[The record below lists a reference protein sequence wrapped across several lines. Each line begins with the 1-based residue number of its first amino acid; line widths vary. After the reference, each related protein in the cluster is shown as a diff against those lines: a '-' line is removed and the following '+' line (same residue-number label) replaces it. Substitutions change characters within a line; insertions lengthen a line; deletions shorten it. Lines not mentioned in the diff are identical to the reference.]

1 MPFKIDGP
9 MACCLVQAWRPSGV
23 QFLLVSPVFAR
34 ELVTAP
40 RRIKHYVARGVYVA
54 ALLMLMGTAWL
65 VLAGSQTIRNYG
77 DLARFGS
84 MLFQILAPLQLAVA
98 IFFSAL
104 FTASSVSQEKDR
116 KTLVLLLMTEL
127 SNFELV
133 VGKLCASLL
142 TVIVLILAA
151 LPVFMSLLLVGG
163 VNVSQILAVF
173 AVTIAS
179 AIAAGSLGS
188 TIALWREKTF
198 QALAMTALAIV
209 ALFAVSEVLIY
220 LGGDRWFRGAELAV
234 WATSLSPWRS
244 VLLATAP
251 ATEDLSIAGFAMR
264 PESLFV
270 LGAVCFTFLI
280 NSVAIRKVRLW
291 NPSRAIRQ
299 TQSSRNAGTDLST
312 TEHEQVQQQTMRAQ
326 SHRVVGSY
334 PVLWREVQTWA
345 YGKRVLAVRFGYLL
359 LASFAL
365 WGIHALV
372 QSGNV
377 SIVVLPFFLI
387 SLFLVNSQAVTA
399 ISNERDMKTLDLLL
413 VTDVTPREFV
423 FGKLVGVFF
432 NTKEMVALPLVA
444 CGLLLWWGAISL
456 EDAIYLG
463 LGLMVI
469 NLFVAV
475 LGLHCGLIHENS
487 RISIATS
494 LGTVF
499 FLFVGIA
506 TCMRIMVAFS
516 GSFGYQLAPFL
527 AFMLGGGVGLYVS
540 LGARNASAA
549 IFCAAFTCPFLTFY
563 AITSYLQ
570 AQTLAPFLVASAT
583 YMFTTLTMLIP
594 AISEFDLASGRM
606 TEE

>member
-1 MPFKIDGP
+1 MLI
-9 MACCLVQAWRPSGV
+9 
-23 QFLLVSPVFAR
+23 SPVFAR

-40 RRIKHYVARGVYVA
+40 RRPKHYVARGVYVA

-77 DLARFGS
+77 DLSRFGA

-98 IFFSAL
+98 VFFSAL

-133 VGKLCASLL
+133 VGKLFASLL
-142 TVIVLILAA
+142 TVLVLILAA
-151 LPVFMSLLLVGG
+151 FPVFMSLLLVGG
-163 VNVSQILAVF
+163 VNVEQIIGAF

-179 AIAAGSLGS
+179 ALAAGSLGS

-198 QALAMTALAIV
+198 QALAMTALAVV
-209 ALFAVSEVLIY
+209 AWFAICEVLVY
-220 LGGDRWFRGAELAV
+220 LATDHTFGGFELAI
-234 WATSLSPWRS
+234 WPKLLSPWRS
-244 VLLATAP
+244 VLLATSPTA
-251 ATEDLSIAGFAMR
+251 EQFSLGGFSFR
-264 PESLFV
+264 PEL
-270 LGAVCFTFLI
+270 LFLI
-280 NSVAIRKVRLW
+280 GCLLFASILNILAIFRVRVW
-291 NPSRAIRQ
+291 NPSRTILQ
-299 TQSSRNAGTDLST
+299 TISPDVATALPSD
-312 TEHEQVQQQTMRAQ
+312 RAMKGNLERSQ
-326 SHRVVGSY
+326 LPRSHRQVGSH

-345 YGKRVLAVRFGYLL
+345 YGRKVLAVRFGYLF
-359 LASFAL
+359 LACFAL
-365 WGIHALV
+365 WGVHALIE
-372 QSGNV
+372 SGNISMV
-377 SIVVLPFFLI
+377 LLPFFLI
-387 SLFLVNSQAVTA
+387 SMFLVNSQAVTA
-399 ISNERDMKTLDLLL
+399 ISTERDMKTLDLLL
-413 VTDVTPREFV
+413 VTDLTPREFV
-423 FGKLVGVFF
+423 FGKLGGVFF
-432 NTKEMVALPLVA
+432 NTKEMVVFPIVT
-444 CGLLLWWGAISL
+444 CGLLHWWGAIGI
-456 EDAIYLG
+456 EDAIYMG
-463 LGLMVI
+463 LGLFVMD
-469 NLFVAV
+469 LFVAV

-516 GSFGYQLAPFL
+516 GSFEYQLAPFL

-540 LGARNASAA
+540 LGARNASSA

-583 YMFTTLTMLIP
+583 YLFTTLTMLIP

>member
-1 MPFKIDGP
+1 M
-9 MACCLVQAWRPSGV
+9 
-23 QFLLVSPVFAR
+23 LVSPVFAR

-40 RRIKHYVARGVYVA
+40 RRTKHYVARGAYVA

-77 DLARFGS
+77 DLARFGA

-133 VGKLCASLL
+133 VGKLFASLL

-151 LPVFMSLLLVGG
+151 FPVFMSLLLVGG
-163 VNVSQILAVF
+163 VNVSQIIGAF
-173 AVTIAS
+173 AVTVAS

-209 ALFAVSEVLIY
+209 ALFAVSEALIY
-220 LGGDRWFRGAELAV
+220 LGSGQIFGGVDLAV
-234 WATSLSPWRS
+234 WAKILSPWRS
-244 VLLATAP
+244 VVLATSP
-251 ATEDLSIAGFAMR
+251 AAAQLSIWGFAFR
-264 PESLFV
+264 PELLFLV
-270 LGAVCFTFLI
+270 GCLFFALVI
-280 NSVAIRKVRLW
+280 NVVAICRVRLW
-291 NPSRAIRQ
+291 NPSRNIRQ
-299 TQSSRNAGTDLST
+299 TQLTGDTAAGSANSKIDATG
-312 TEHEQVQQQTMRAQ
+312 ERGNVQQA
-326 SHRVVGSY
+326 HRQVGTY
-334 PVLWREVQTWA
+334 PVLWREVHTWA

-359 LASFAL
+359 LAFFAL
-365 WGIHALV
+365 WGAHALIATD
-372 QSGNV
+372 NV
-377 SIVVLPFFLI
+377 SIVILPFFLM
-387 SLFLVNSQAVTA
+387 SMFLVNSQAVTA
-399 ISNERDMKTLDLLL
+399 ISTERDMKTLDLLL
-413 VTDVTPREFV
+413 VTDLTPREFI
-423 FGKLVGVFF
+423 FGKLIGVFF
-432 NTKEMVALPLVA
+432 NTKEMVALPIIA
-444 CGLLLWWGAISL
+444 CGLLLWWGAIGV
-456 EDAIYLG
+456 EDAIYMSLG
-463 LGLMVI
+463 LFVI

-583 YMFTTLTMLIP
+583 YLFTTLTMLIP

>member
-1 MPFKIDGP
+1 M
-9 MACCLVQAWRPSGV
+9 
-23 QFLLVSPVFAR
+23 LVSPVFAR

-40 RRIKHYVARGVYVA
+40 RRTKHYVARGVYVA

-77 DLARFGS
+77 DLARFGA

-116 KTLVLLLMTEL
+116 KTLILLLMTEL

-133 VGKLCASLL
+133 VGKLFASLL

-151 LPVFMSLLLVGG
+151 FPVFMSLLLVGG
-163 VNVSQILAVF
+163 VNVSQIMGAF
-173 AVTIAS
+173 AVTVAS
-179 AIAAGSLGS
+179 AVAAGSLGS

-198 QALAMTALAIV
+198 QALAITALAIV
-209 ALFAVSEVLIY
+209 ALFAVCEVLVY
-220 LGGDRWFRGAELAV
+220 LGEGHLFGGVELAL
-234 WATSLSPWRS
+234 WAKTLSPWRS
-244 VLLATAP
+244 VLLATSP
-251 ATEDLSIAGFAMR
+251 ASLQLNLWGFGFR
-264 PESLFV
+264 PEFAFLFGCLV
-270 LGAVCFTFLI
+270 FAVLI
-280 NSVAIRKVRLW
+280 NFWAILRVRLW
-291 NPSRAIRQ
+291 NPSRNIRQ
-299 TQSSRNAGTDLST
+299 KDLATST
-312 TEHEQVQQQTMRAQ
+312 TAASSVPESESPAVGGQPLMAYRH
-326 SHRVVGSY
+326 VGSY

-359 LASFAL
+359 LAFFAL
-365 WGIHALV
+365 WGAYALV
-372 QSGNV
+372 DSGNV
-377 SIVVLPFFLI
+377 SIVMLPFFLI
-387 SLFLVNSQAVTA
+387 SMFLVNSQAVTA
-399 ISNERDMKTLDLLL
+399 ISTERDMKTLDLLL
-413 VTDVTPREFV
+413 VTDLTPREFI
-423 FGKLVGVFF
+423 FGKLFGVLF
-432 NTKEMVALPLVA
+432 NTKEMVVLPIIA
-444 CGLLLWWGAISL
+444 CVLLFWWDVIGG
-456 EDAIYLG
+456 EDAVYMSLG
-463 LGLMVI
+463 LVVI

-527 AFMLGGGVGLYVS
+527 AFMLGGGVGLYMS

-583 YMFTTLTMLIP
+583 YLFTTLTMLIP

>member
-1 MPFKIDGP
+1 M
-9 MACCLVQAWRPSGV
+9 
-23 QFLLVSPVFAR
+23 LVSPVFAR

-40 RRIKHYVARGVYVA
+40 RRTKHYVARGVYVA

-133 VGKLCASLL
+133 VGKLFASLL

-151 LPVFMSLLLVGG
+151 FPVFMSLLLVGG
-163 VNVSQILAVF
+163 VNVSQIIGAF
-173 AVTIAS
+173 AVTVAS

-209 ALFAVSEVLIY
+209 ALFATSEALIY
-220 LGGDRWFRGAELAV
+220 LGSGQIFGGVDLAV
-234 WATSLSPWRS
+234 WAKILSPWRS
-244 VLLATAP
+244 VVLATSP
-251 ATEDLSIAGFAMR
+251 AAAQLSIWGIAFR
-264 PESLFV
+264 PELLFLV
-270 LGAVCFTFLI
+270 GCLFFALVI
-280 NSVAIRKVRLW
+280 NVVAIYRVRLW
-291 NPSRAIRQ
+291 NPSRTIRQ
-299 TQSSRNAGTDLST
+299 TQLTGDTAAGSANLKIDATG
-312 TEHEQVQQQTMRAQ
+312 ERENVQQA
-326 SHRVVGSY
+326 HRQVGTY
-334 PVLWREVQTWA
+334 PVLWREVHTWA
-345 YGKRVLAVRFGYLL
+345 YGKRVLAVRVGYLL
-359 LASFAL
+359 LAFFAL
-365 WGIHALV
+365 WGAHALIATD
-372 QSGNV
+372 NV
-377 SIVVLPFFLI
+377 SIVMLPFFLM
-387 SLFLVNSQAVTA
+387 SMFLVNSQAVTA
-399 ISNERDMKTLDLLL
+399 ISTERDMKTLDLLL
-413 VTDVTPREFV
+413 VTDLTPREFI
-423 FGKLVGVFF
+423 FGKLIGVFF
-432 NTKEMVALPLVA
+432 NTKEMVALPIIA
-444 CGLLLWWGAISL
+444 CGLLLWWGAIGV
-456 EDAIYLG
+456 EDAIYMSLG
-463 LGLMVI
+463 LFVI

-583 YMFTTLTMLIP
+583 YLFTTLTMLIP

>member
-1 MPFKIDGP
+1 
-9 MACCLVQAWRPSGV
+9 
-23 QFLLVSPVFAR
+23 LLVSPVFAR

-40 RRIKHYVARGVYVA
+40 RRVKHYVARGIYVA

-142 TVIVLILAA
+142 TVIVLLLAA

-163 VNVSQILAVF
+163 VNVSQIFGVF

-179 AIAAGSLGS
+179 AVAAGSLGS

-198 QALAMTALAIV
+198 QALAMTALSIV

-220 LGGDRWFRGAELAV
+220 LGSDQWFGGQDFML
-234 WATSLSPWRS
+234 WAKSFSPWRS
-244 VLLATAP
+244 VLLATSP
-251 ATEDLSIAGFAMR
+251 AAGDLSIGGFGVR
-264 PESLFV
+264 PELLFLLIAICFAV
-270 LGAVCFTFLI
+270 LV
-280 NSVAIRKVRLW
+280 NSMAIWKVRLW
-291 NPSRAIRQ
+291 NPSRTIRQ
-299 TQSSRNAGTDLST
+299 TQVSGDAREDGSTAEPGTEV
-312 TEHEQVQQQTMRAQ
+312 EHAMQMAP
-326 SHRVVGSY
+326 HRVVGSY
-334 PVLWREVQTWA
+334 PVLWREVRTWA
-345 YGKRVLAVRFGYLL
+345 YGKRVLAVRLGYLL
-359 LASFAL
+359 LACFAL
-365 WGIHALV
+365 WGTHALV
-372 QSGNV
+372 GSGNV
-377 SIVVLPFFLI
+377 SITVLPFFLI

-399 ISNERDMKTLDLLL
+399 ISTERDMKTLDLLL
-413 VTDVTPREFV
+413 VTDVTPREFI
-423 FGKLVGVFF
+423 FGKLLGVFF
-432 NTKEMVALPLVA
+432 NTKEMVALPIIA
-444 CGLLLWWGAISL
+444 CGLLFWWGAIGV

-463 LGLMVI
+463 LGLCVI

-594 AISEFDLASGRM
+594 AISEFDLASGRI

>member
-1 MPFKIDGP
+1 MLI
-9 MACCLVQAWRPSGV
+9 
-23 QFLLVSPVFAR
+23 SPVFAR

-40 RRIKHYVARGVYVA
+40 RRPKHYVARGVYVA

-77 DLARFGS
+77 DLARFGA

-98 IFFSAL
+98 VFFSAL

-133 VGKLCASLL
+133 VGKLFASLL
-142 TVIVLILAA
+142 TVLVLILAA
-151 LPVFMSLLLVGG
+151 FPVFMSLLLVGG
-163 VNVSQILAVF
+163 VNVEQIIGAF

-179 AIAAGSLGS
+179 ALAAGSLGS

-198 QALAMTALAIV
+198 QALAMTALAVV
-209 ALFAVSEVLIY
+209 AWFAICEVLVY
-220 LGGDRWFRGAELAV
+220 LATDHTFGGFELAI
-234 WATSLSPWRS
+234 WPKLLSPWRS
-244 VLLATAP
+244 VLLATSPTA
-251 ATEDLSIAGFAMR
+251 EQFSLGGFSFR
-264 PESLFV
+264 PEL
-270 LGAVCFTFLI
+270 LFLI
-280 NSVAIRKVRLW
+280 GCLLFAAILNVLAIFRVRFW
-291 NPSRAIRQ
+291 NPSRTILQTISPDVATALPSDRAMKGNLERSQLPRPHRQ
-299 TQSSRNAGTDLST
+299 
-312 TEHEQVQQQTMRAQ
+312 
-326 SHRVVGSY
+326 VGSH

-345 YGKRVLAVRFGYLL
+345 YGRKVLAVRFGYLF
-359 LASFAL
+359 LAFFAL
-365 WGIHALV
+365 WGVHALIESDNISMV
-372 QSGNV
+372 L
-377 SIVVLPFFLI
+377 LPFFLI
-387 SLFLVNSQAVTA
+387 SMFLVNSQAVTA
-399 ISNERDMKTLDLLL
+399 ISTERDMKTLDLLL
-413 VTDVTPREFV
+413 VTDLTPREFV
-423 FGKLVGVFF
+423 FGKLGGVFF
-432 NTKEMVALPLVA
+432 NTKEMVVFPIVT
-444 CGLLLWWGAISL
+444 CGLLYWWGAIGI
-456 EDAIYLG
+456 EDAIYMG
-463 LGLMVI
+463 LGLFVMD
-469 NLFVAV
+469 LFVAV

-540 LGARNASAA
+540 LGARNASSA

-583 YMFTTLTMLIP
+583 YLFTTLTMLIP

>member
-1 MPFKIDGP
+1 M
-9 MACCLVQAWRPSGV
+9 
-23 QFLLVSPVFAR
+23 LVSPVFAR

-40 RRIKHYVARGVYVA
+40 RRVKHYVARGVYVA

-142 TVIVLILAA
+142 TVIVLLLAA

-163 VNVSQILAVF
+163 VNVSQILGVF

-179 AIAAGSLGS
+179 AVAVGSLGS

-198 QALAMTALAIV
+198 QALAMTALSIV
-209 ALFAVSEVLIY
+209 ALFAFSEVLIY
-220 LGGDRWFRGAELAV
+220 LGSDQWFGGQDFML
-234 WATSLSPWRS
+234 WAKSFSPWRS

-251 ATEDLSIAGFAMR
+251 AAGDLSIGGFGVR
-264 PESLFV
+264 PEFLF
-270 LGAVCFTFLI
+270 LLIAICFALLV
-280 NSVAIRKVRLW
+280 NSVAIWRVRLW
-291 NPSRAIRQ
+291 NPARTIRQ
-299 TQSSRNAGTDLST
+299 TQVSGDAGADGSAAELGSD
-312 TEHEQVQQQTMRAQ
+312 EEQTMQQAP
-326 SHRVVGSY
+326 HRVVGAY

-345 YGKRVLAVRFGYLL
+345 YGKRVLAVRLGYLL
-359 LASFAL
+359 LACFAL
-365 WGIHALV
+365 WGTHALV
-372 QSGNV
+372 ESGNV
-377 SIVVLPFFLI
+377 SITVLPFFLI

-399 ISNERDMKTLDLLL
+399 ISTERDMKTLDLLL
-413 VTDVTPREFV
+413 VTDVTPREFI

-432 NTKEMVALPLVA
+432 NTKEMVALPIIV
-444 CGLLLWWGAISL
+444 CGLLFWWGAIGV
-456 EDAIYLG
+456 EDGIYLG
-463 LGLMVI
+463 LGLCVI

-594 AISEFDLASGRM
+594 AVSEFDLASGRM

>member
-1 MPFKIDGP
+1 M
-9 MACCLVQAWRPSGV
+9 
-23 QFLLVSPVFAR
+23 LVSPVFAR

-40 RRIKHYVARGVYVA
+40 RRTKHYVARGVYVA

-133 VGKLCASLL
+133 VGKLFASLL

-151 LPVFMSLLLVGG
+151 FPVFMSLLLVGG
-163 VNVSQILAVF
+163 VNVSQIIGAF
-173 AVTIAS
+173 AVTVAS

-209 ALFAVSEVLIY
+209 ALFAISEALIY
-220 LGGDRWFRGAELAV
+220 LGSGQIFGGVDLAV
-234 WATSLSPWRS
+234 WAKILSPWRS
-244 VLLATAP
+244 VVLATSP
-251 ATEDLSIAGFAMR
+251 AAAQLSIWGIAFR
-264 PESLFV
+264 PELLFLV
-270 LGAVCFTFLI
+270 GCLFFALVI
-280 NSVAIRKVRLW
+280 NVVAIYRVRLW
-291 NPSRAIRQ
+291 NPSRTIRQ
-299 TQSSRNAGTDLST
+299 TQLTGDTAAGSANLKIDATG
-312 TEHEQVQQQTMRAQ
+312 ERENVQQA
-326 SHRVVGSY
+326 HRQVGTY
-334 PVLWREVQTWA
+334 PVLWREVHTWA

-359 LASFAL
+359 LAFFAL
-365 WGIHALV
+365 WGAHALIATD
-372 QSGNV
+372 NV
-377 SIVVLPFFLI
+377 SIVMLPFFLM
-387 SLFLVNSQAVTA
+387 SMFLVNSQAVTA
-399 ISNERDMKTLDLLL
+399 ISTERDMKTLDLLL
-413 VTDVTPREFV
+413 VTDLTPREFI
-423 FGKLVGVFF
+423 FGKLIGVFF
-432 NTKEMVALPLVA
+432 NTKEMVALPIIA
-444 CGLLLWWGAISL
+444 CGLLLWWGAIGV
-456 EDAIYLG
+456 EDAIYMSLG
-463 LGLMVI
+463 LFVI

-583 YMFTTLTMLIP
+583 YLFTTLTMLIP

>member
-1 MPFKIDGP
+1 M
-9 MACCLVQAWRPSGV
+9 
-23 QFLLVSPVFAR
+23 LVSPVFAR

-40 RRIKHYVARGVYVA
+40 RRTKHYVARGVYVA

-77 DLARFGS
+77 DLARFGA

-133 VGKLCASLL
+133 VGKLFASLL

-151 LPVFMSLLLVGG
+151 FPVFMSLLLVGG
-163 VNVSQILAVF
+163 VNVSQIIGAF
-173 AVTIAS
+173 AVTVAS

-209 ALFAVSEVLIY
+209 ALFAVSEALIY
-220 LGGDRWFRGAELAV
+220 LGSGQIFGGVDLAV
-234 WATSLSPWRS
+234 WAKILSPWRS
-244 VLLATAP
+244 VVLATSP
-251 ATEDLSIAGFAMR
+251 AAAQLSIWGFAFR
-264 PESLFV
+264 PELLFLV
-270 LGAVCFTFLI
+270 GCLFFALVI
-280 NSVAIRKVRLW
+280 NVVAICRVRLW
-291 NPSRAIRQ
+291 NPSRNIRQ
-299 TQSSRNAGTDLST
+299 TQLTGDTAAGSANSKIDATG
-312 TEHEQVQQQTMRAQ
+312 ERGNVQQA
-326 SHRVVGSY
+326 HRQVGTY
-334 PVLWREVQTWA
+334 PVLWREVHTWA

-359 LASFAL
+359 LAFFAL
-365 WGIHALV
+365 WGAHALIATD
-372 QSGNV
+372 NV
-377 SIVVLPFFLI
+377 SIVILPFFLM
-387 SLFLVNSQAVTA
+387 SMFLVNSQAVTA
-399 ISNERDMKTLDLLL
+399 ISTERDMKTLDLLL
-413 VTDVTPREFV
+413 VTDLTPREFI
-423 FGKLVGVFF
+423 FGKLIGVFF
-432 NTKEMVALPLVA
+432 NTKEMVALPIIA
-444 CGLLLWWGAISL
+444 CGLLLWWGAIGV
-456 EDAIYLG
+456 EDAIYMSLG
-463 LGLMVI
+463 LFVI

-583 YMFTTLTMLIP
+583 YLFTTLTMLIP

>member
-1 MPFKIDGP
+1 M
-9 MACCLVQAWRPSGV
+9 
-23 QFLLVSPVFAR
+23 LVSPVFAR

-40 RRIKHYVARGVYVA
+40 RRTKHYVARGVYVA

-133 VGKLCASLL
+133 VGKLFASLL

-151 LPVFMSLLLVGG
+151 FPVFMSLLLVGG
-163 VNVSQILAVF
+163 VNVSQIIGAF
-173 AVTIAS
+173 AVTVAS

-209 ALFAVSEVLIY
+209 ALFAISEALIY
-220 LGGDRWFRGAELAV
+220 LGSGQIFGGVDLAV
-234 WATSLSPWRS
+234 WAKILSPWRS
-244 VLLATAP
+244 VVLATSP
-251 ATEDLSIAGFAMR
+251 AAAQLSIWGIAFR
-264 PESLFV
+264 PELLFLV
-270 LGAVCFTFLI
+270 GCLFFALVI
-280 NSVAIRKVRLW
+280 NVVAIYRVRLW
-291 NPSRAIRQ
+291 NPPRTIRQ
-299 TQSSRNAGTDLST
+299 TELTGDTAAGSANLKIDATG
-312 TEHEQVQQQTMRAQ
+312 ERENVQQA
-326 SHRVVGSY
+326 HRQVGTY
-334 PVLWREVQTWA
+334 PVLWREVHTWA

-359 LASFAL
+359 LAFFAL
-365 WGIHALV
+365 WGAHALIAT
-372 QSGNV
+372 GNV
-377 SIVVLPFFLI
+377 SIVMLPFFLM
-387 SLFLVNSQAVTA
+387 SMFLVNSQAVTA
-399 ISNERDMKTLDLLL
+399 ISTERDMKTLDLLL
-413 VTDVTPREFV
+413 VTDLTPREFI
-423 FGKLVGVFF
+423 FGKLIGVFF
-432 NTKEMVALPLVA
+432 NTKEMVALPIIA
-444 CGLLLWWGAISL
+444 CGLLLWWGAIGV
-456 EDAIYLG
+456 EDAIYMSLG
-463 LGLMVI
+463 LFVI

-583 YMFTTLTMLIP
+583 YLFTTLTMLIP

>member
-1 MPFKIDGP
+1 M
-9 MACCLVQAWRPSGV
+9 
-23 QFLLVSPVFAR
+23 LVSPVFAR

-40 RRIKHYVARGVYVA
+40 RRTKHYVARGVYVA

-77 DLARFGS
+77 DLARFGA

-133 VGKLCASLL
+133 VGKLFASLL

-151 LPVFMSLLLVGG
+151 FPVFMSLLLVGG
-163 VNVSQILAVF
+163 VNVSQIIGAF
-173 AVTIAS
+173 AVTVAS

-209 ALFAVSEVLIY
+209 ALFAVSEALIY
-220 LGGDRWFRGAELAV
+220 LGSGQIFGGVDLAV
-234 WATSLSPWRS
+234 WAKILSPWRS
-244 VLLATAP
+244 VVLATSP
-251 ATEDLSIAGFAMR
+251 AAAQLSIWGFAFR
-264 PESLFV
+264 PELLFLV
-270 LGAVCFTFLI
+270 GCLFFALVI
-280 NSVAIRKVRLW
+280 NVVAICRVRLW
-291 NPSRAIRQ
+291 NPSRNIRQ
-299 TQSSRNAGTDLST
+299 TQLTGDTAAGSANSKIDATG
-312 TEHEQVQQQTMRAQ
+312 ERGNVQQA
-326 SHRVVGSY
+326 HRQVGTY
-334 PVLWREVQTWA
+334 PVLWREVHTWA

-359 LASFAL
+359 LAFFAL
-365 WGIHALV
+365 WGAHALIATD
-372 QSGNV
+372 NV
-377 SIVVLPFFLI
+377 SIVILPFFLM
-387 SLFLVNSQAVTA
+387 SMFLVNSQAVTA
-399 ISNERDMKTLDLLL
+399 ISTERDMKTLDLLL
-413 VTDVTPREFV
+413 VTDLTPREFI
-423 FGKLVGVFF
+423 FGKLIGVFF
-432 NTKEMVALPLVA
+432 NTMEMVALPIIA
-444 CGLLLWWGAISL
+444 CGLLLWWGAIGV
-456 EDAIYLG
+456 EDAIYLS
-463 LGLMVI
+463 LGLFVI

-583 YMFTTLTMLIP
+583 YLFTTLTMLIP

>member
-1 MPFKIDGP
+1 M
-9 MACCLVQAWRPSGV
+9 
-23 QFLLVSPVFAR
+23 LVSPVFAR

-40 RRIKHYVARGVYVA
+40 RRTKHYVARGVYVA

-77 DLARFGS
+77 DLARFGA

-133 VGKLCASLL
+133 VGKLFASLL

-151 LPVFMSLLLVGG
+151 FPVFMSLLLVGG
-163 VNVSQILAVF
+163 VNVSQIIGAF
-173 AVTIAS
+173 AVTVAS

-209 ALFAVSEVLIY
+209 ALFAVSEALIY
-220 LGGDRWFRGAELAV
+220 LGSGQIFGGVDLAV
-234 WATSLSPWRS
+234 WAKILSPWRS
-244 VLLATAP
+244 VVLATSP
-251 ATEDLSIAGFAMR
+251 AAAQLSIWGFAFR
-264 PESLFV
+264 PELLFLV
-270 LGAVCFTFLI
+270 GCLFFALVI
-280 NSVAIRKVRLW
+280 NVVAICRVRLW
-291 NPSRAIRQ
+291 NPSRNIRQ
-299 TQSSRNAGTDLST
+299 TQLTGDTAAGSANSKIDATG
-312 TEHEQVQQQTMRAQ
+312 ERGNVQQA
-326 SHRVVGSY
+326 HRQVGTY
-334 PVLWREVQTWA
+334 PVLWREVHTWA

-359 LASFAL
+359 LAFFAL
-365 WGIHALV
+365 WGAHALIATD
-372 QSGNV
+372 NV
-377 SIVVLPFFLI
+377 SIVMLPFFLM
-387 SLFLVNSQAVTA
+387 SMFLVNSQAVTA
-399 ISNERDMKTLDLLL
+399 ISTERDMKTLDLLL
-413 VTDVTPREFV
+413 VTDLTPREFI
-423 FGKLVGVFF
+423 FGKLIGVFF
-432 NTKEMVALPLVA
+432 NTKEMVALPIIA
-444 CGLLLWWGAISL
+444 CGLLLWWGAIGV
-456 EDAIYLG
+456 EDAIYMSLG
-463 LGLMVI
+463 LFVI

-583 YMFTTLTMLIP
+583 YLFTTLTMLIP

>member
-1 MPFKIDGP
+1 
-9 MACCLVQAWRPSGV
+9 
-23 QFLLVSPVFAR
+23 LLVSPVFAR

-40 RRIKHYVARGVYVA
+40 RRTKHYVARGVYVA

-77 DLARFGS
+77 DLARFGA

-133 VGKLCASLL
+133 VGKLFASLL

-151 LPVFMSLLLVGG
+151 FPVFMSLLLVGG
-163 VNVSQILAVF
+163 VNVSQIIAAF
-173 AVTIAS
+173 AVTVAS

-209 ALFAVSEVLIY
+209 ALFAFSEVLIY
-220 LGGDRWFRGAELAV
+220 LGSGQIFGGVDLAV
-234 WATSLSPWRS
+234 WAKILSPWRS
-244 VLLATAP
+244 VVLATSP
-251 ATEDLSIAGFAMR
+251 AAAQLSIWGIAFR
-264 PESLFV
+264 PELLFLV
-270 LGAVCFTFLI
+270 GCLFFALVI
-280 NSVAIRKVRLW
+280 NVVAIYRVRLW
-291 NPSRAIRQ
+291 NPSRTIRQ
-299 TQSSRNAGTDLST
+299 TQLTGDTAAGSANLKIDATG
-312 TEHEQVQQQTMRAQ
+312 ERENVQQA
-326 SHRVVGSY
+326 HRQVGTY
-334 PVLWREVQTWA
+334 PVLWREVHTWA

-359 LASFAL
+359 LAFFAL
-365 WGIHALV
+365 WGAHALIATD
-372 QSGNV
+372 NV
-377 SIVVLPFFLI
+377 SIVMLPFFLM
-387 SLFLVNSQAVTA
+387 SMFLVNSQAVTA
-399 ISNERDMKTLDLLL
+399 ISTERDMKTLDLLL
-413 VTDVTPREFV
+413 VTDLTPREFI
-423 FGKLVGVFF
+423 FGKLIGVFF
-432 NTKEMVALPLVA
+432 NTKEMVALPIIA
-444 CGLLLWWGAISL
+444 CGLLLWWDAIGI
-456 EDAIYLG
+456 EDAIYMSLG
-463 LGLMVI
+463 LFVI

-487 RISIATS
+487 RISIGTS

-583 YMFTTLTMLIP
+583 YLFTTLTMLIP

>member
-1 MPFKIDGP
+1 M
-9 MACCLVQAWRPSGV
+9 
-23 QFLLVSPVFAR
+23 LVSPVFAR

-40 RRIKHYVARGVYVA
+40 RRTKHYVARGVYVA

-133 VGKLCASLL
+133 VGKLFASLL

-151 LPVFMSLLLVGG
+151 FPVFMSLLLVGG
-163 VNVSQILAVF
+163 VNVSQIIGAF
-173 AVTIAS
+173 AVTVAS

-209 ALFAVSEVLIY
+209 ALFATSEALIY
-220 LGGDRWFRGAELAV
+220 LGSGQIFGGVDLAV
-234 WATSLSPWRS
+234 WAKILSPWRS
-244 VLLATAP
+244 VVLATSP
-251 ATEDLSIAGFAMR
+251 AAAQLSIWGIAFR
-264 PESLFV
+264 PELLFLV
-270 LGAVCFTFLI
+270 GCLFFALVI
-280 NSVAIRKVRLW
+280 NVVAIYRVRLW
-291 NPSRAIRQ
+291 NPSRTIRQ
-299 TQSSRNAGTDLST
+299 TQLTGDTAAGSANLKIDATG
-312 TEHEQVQQQTMRAQ
+312 ERENVQQA
-326 SHRVVGSY
+326 HRQVGAY
-334 PVLWREVQTWA
+334 PVLWREVHTWA

-359 LASFAL
+359 LAFFAL
-365 WGIHALV
+365 WGAHALIATD
-372 QSGNV
+372 NV
-377 SIVVLPFFLI
+377 SIVMLPFFLM
-387 SLFLVNSQAVTA
+387 SMFLVNSQAVTA
-399 ISNERDMKTLDLLL
+399 ISTERDMKTLDLLL
-413 VTDVTPREFV
+413 VTDLTPREFI
-423 FGKLVGVFF
+423 FGKLIGVFF
-432 NTKEMVALPLVA
+432 NTKEMVALPIIA
-444 CGLLLWWGAISL
+444 CGLLLWWGAIGV
-456 EDAIYLG
+456 EDAIYMSLG
-463 LGLMVI
+463 LFVI

-583 YMFTTLTMLIP
+583 YLFTTLTMLIP

>member
-1 MPFKIDGP
+1 M
-9 MACCLVQAWRPSGV
+9 
-23 QFLLVSPVFAR
+23 LVSPVFAR

-40 RRIKHYVARGVYVA
+40 RRTKHYVARGVYVA

-133 VGKLCASLL
+133 VGKLFASLL

-151 LPVFMSLLLVGG
+151 FPVFMSLLLVGG
-163 VNVSQILAVF
+163 VNVSQIIGAF
-173 AVTIAS
+173 AVTVAS

-209 ALFAVSEVLIY
+209 ALFAISEALIY
-220 LGGDRWFRGAELAV
+220 LGSGQIFGGVDLAV
-234 WATSLSPWRS
+234 WAKILSPWRS
-244 VLLATAP
+244 VVLATSP
-251 ATEDLSIAGFAMR
+251 AAAQLSIWGIAFR
-264 PESLFV
+264 PELLFLAGCLFFALV
-270 LGAVCFTFLI
+270 I
-280 NSVAIRKVRLW
+280 NVVAIYRVRLW
-291 NPSRAIRQ
+291 NPSRTIRQ
-299 TQSSRNAGTDLST
+299 MQLTGDTAAGSANLKIDATG
-312 TEHEQVQQQTMRAQ
+312 ERENVQQA
-326 SHRVVGSY
+326 HRQVGTY
-334 PVLWREVQTWA
+334 PVLWREVHTWA

-359 LASFAL
+359 LAFFAL
-365 WGIHALV
+365 WGAHALIATD
-372 QSGNV
+372 NV
-377 SIVVLPFFLI
+377 SIVILPFFLM
-387 SLFLVNSQAVTA
+387 SMFLVNSQAVTA
-399 ISNERDMKTLDLLL
+399 ISTERDMKTLDLLL
-413 VTDVTPREFV
+413 VTDLTPREFI
-423 FGKLVGVFF
+423 FGKLIGVFF
-432 NTKEMVALPLVA
+432 NTKEMVALPIIA
-444 CGLLLWWGAISL
+444 CGLLLWWGAIGV
-456 EDAIYLG
+456 EDAIYMSLG
-463 LGLMVI
+463 LFVI

-583 YMFTTLTMLIP
+583 YLFTTLTMLIP

>member
-1 MPFKIDGP
+1 M
-9 MACCLVQAWRPSGV
+9 
-23 QFLLVSPVFAR
+23 LVSPVFAR

-40 RRIKHYVARGVYVA
+40 RRTKHYVARGVYVA

-133 VGKLCASLL
+133 VGKLFASLL

-151 LPVFMSLLLVGG
+151 FPVFMSLLLVGG
-163 VNVSQILAVF
+163 VNVSQIIGAF
-173 AVTIAS
+173 AVTVAS

-209 ALFAVSEVLIY
+209 ALFATSEALIY
-220 LGGDRWFRGAELAV
+220 LGSGQIFGGVDLAV
-234 WATSLSPWRS
+234 WAKILSPWRS
-244 VLLATAP
+244 VVLATSP
-251 ATEDLSIAGFAMR
+251 AAAQLSIWGIAFR
-264 PESLFV
+264 PELLFLV
-270 LGAVCFTFLI
+270 GCLFFALVI
-280 NSVAIRKVRLW
+280 NVVAIYRVRLW
-291 NPSRAIRQ
+291 NPSRTIRQ
-299 TQSSRNAGTDLST
+299 TQLTGDTAAGSANLKIDATG
-312 TEHEQVQQQTMRAQ
+312 ERENVQQA
-326 SHRVVGSY
+326 HRQVGTY
-334 PVLWREVQTWA
+334 PVLWREVHTWA

-359 LASFAL
+359 LAFFAL
-365 WGIHALV
+365 WGAHALIATD
-372 QSGNV
+372 NV
-377 SIVVLPFFLI
+377 SIVMLPFFLM
-387 SLFLVNSQAVTA
+387 SMFLVNSQAVTA
-399 ISNERDMKTLDLLL
+399 ISTERDMKTLDLLL
-413 VTDVTPREFV
+413 VTDLTPREFI
-423 FGKLVGVFF
+423 FGKLIGVFF
-432 NTKEMVALPLVA
+432 NTKEMVALPIIA
-444 CGLLLWWGAISL
+444 CGLLLWWGAIGV
-456 EDAIYLG
+456 EDAIYMSLG
-463 LGLMVI
+463 LFVI

-583 YMFTTLTMLIP
+583 YLFTTLTMLIP

>member
-1 MPFKIDGP
+1 M
-9 MACCLVQAWRPSGV
+9 
-23 QFLLVSPVFAR
+23 LVSPVFAR

-40 RRIKHYVARGVYVA
+40 RRTKHYVARGVYVA

-77 DLARFGS
+77 DLARFGA

-116 KTLVLLLMTEL
+116 KTLILLLMTEL

-133 VGKLCASLL
+133 VGKLFASLL

-151 LPVFMSLLLVGG
+151 FPVFMSLLLVGG
-163 VNVSQILAVF
+163 VNVSQIMGAF
-173 AVTIAS
+173 AVTVAS
-179 AIAAGSLGS
+179 AVAAGSLGS

-198 QALAMTALAIV
+198 QALAITALAIV
-209 ALFAVSEVLIY
+209 ALFAVCEVLVY
-220 LGGDRWFRGAELAV
+220 LGEGHLFGGVELAL
-234 WATSLSPWRS
+234 WAKTLSPWRS
-244 VLLATAP
+244 VLLATSP
-251 ATEDLSIAGFAMR
+251 ASLQLNLWGFGFR
-264 PESLFV
+264 PEFAFLFGCLV
-270 LGAVCFTFLI
+270 FAVLI
-280 NSVAIRKVRLW
+280 NFWAILRVRLW
-291 NPSRAIRQ
+291 NPSRNIRQ
-299 TQSSRNAGTDLST
+299 KDLATST
-312 TEHEQVQQQTMRAQ
+312 TAASSVPESESPAVGGQPLMAYRH
-326 SHRVVGSY
+326 VGSY

-359 LASFAL
+359 LAFFAL
-365 WGIHALV
+365 WGAYALV
-372 QSGNV
+372 DSGNV
-377 SIVVLPFFLI
+377 SIVMLPFFLI
-387 SLFLVNSQAVTA
+387 SMFLVNSQAVTA
-399 ISNERDMKTLDLLL
+399 ISTERDMKTLDLLL
-413 VTDVTPREFV
+413 VTDLTPREFI
-423 FGKLVGVFF
+423 FGKLFGVLF
-432 NTKEMVALPLVA
+432 NTKEMVALPIIA
-444 CGLLLWWGAISL
+444 CVLLFWWDVIGG
-456 EDAIYLG
+456 EDAVYMSLG
-463 LGLMVI
+463 LVVI

-527 AFMLGGGVGLYVS
+527 AFMLGGGVGLYMS

-583 YMFTTLTMLIP
+583 YLFTTLTMLIP

>member
-1 MPFKIDGP
+1 M
-9 MACCLVQAWRPSGV
+9 
-23 QFLLVSPVFAR
+23 LVSPVFAR

-40 RRIKHYVARGVYVA
+40 RRTKHYVARGVYVA

-133 VGKLCASLL
+133 VGKLFASLL

-151 LPVFMSLLLVGG
+151 FPVFMSLLLVGG
-163 VNVSQILAVF
+163 VNVSQIIGAF
-173 AVTIAS
+173 AVTVAS

-209 ALFAVSEVLIY
+209 ALFAISEALIY
-220 LGGDRWFRGAELAV
+220 LGSGQIFGGVDLAV
-234 WATSLSPWRS
+234 WAKILSPWRS
-244 VLLATAP
+244 VVLATSP
-251 ATEDLSIAGFAMR
+251 AAAQLSIWGIAFR
-264 PESLFV
+264 PELLFLV
-270 LGAVCFTFLI
+270 GCLFFALVI
-280 NSVAIRKVRLW
+280 NVVAIYRVRLW
-291 NPSRAIRQ
+291 NPSRTIRQ
-299 TQSSRNAGTDLST
+299 MQLMGDAAADST
-312 TEHEQVQQQTMRAQ
+312 NLKFDDAEARDDVQQA
-326 SHRVVGSY
+326 HRQVGTY
-334 PVLWREVQTWA
+334 PVLWREVHTWA
-345 YGKRVLAVRFGYLL
+345 YGKRVLAVRVGYLL
-359 LASFAL
+359 LAFFAL
-365 WGIHALV
+365 WGAHALIA
-372 QSGNV
+372 SDNV
-377 SIVVLPFFLI
+377 SIVMLPFFLM
-387 SLFLVNSQAVTA
+387 SMFLVNSQAVTA
-399 ISNERDMKTLDLLL
+399 ISTERDMKTLDLLL
-413 VTDVTPREFV
+413 VTDLTPREFI
-423 FGKLVGVFF
+423 FGKLIGVFF
-432 NTKEMVALPLVA
+432 NTKEMVALPIIA
-444 CGLLLWWGAISL
+444 CGLLLWWGAIGV
-456 EDAIYLG
+456 EDAIYMSLG
-463 LGLMVI
+463 LFVI

-487 RISIATS
+487 RISIATR

-583 YMFTTLTMLIP
+583 YLFTTLTMLIP

>member
-1 MPFKIDGP
+1 M
-9 MACCLVQAWRPSGV
+9 
-23 QFLLVSPVFAR
+23 LVSPVFAR

-40 RRIKHYVARGVYVA
+40 RRTKHYVARGVYVA

-77 DLARFGS
+77 DLARFGA

-133 VGKLCASLL
+133 VGKLFASLL

-151 LPVFMSLLLVGG
+151 FPVFMSLLLVGG
-163 VNVSQILAVF
+163 VNVSQIIGAF
-173 AVTIAS
+173 AVTVAS

-209 ALFAVSEVLIY
+209 ALFAVSEALIY
-220 LGGDRWFRGAELAV
+220 LGSGQIFGGVDLAV
-234 WATSLSPWRS
+234 WAKILSPWRS
-244 VLLATAP
+244 VVLATSP
-251 ATEDLSIAGFAMR
+251 AAAQLSIWGFAFR
-264 PESLFV
+264 PELLFLV
-270 LGAVCFTFLI
+270 GCLFFALVI
-280 NSVAIRKVRLW
+280 NVVAICRVRLW
-291 NPSRAIRQ
+291 NPSRNIRQ
-299 TQSSRNAGTDLST
+299 TQLTGDTAAGSANPKIDATG
-312 TEHEQVQQQTMRAQ
+312 ERGNVQQA
-326 SHRVVGSY
+326 HRQVGTY
-334 PVLWREVQTWA
+334 PVLWREVHTWA

-359 LASFAL
+359 LAFFAL
-365 WGIHALV
+365 WGAHALIATD
-372 QSGNV
+372 NV
-377 SIVVLPFFLI
+377 SIVILPFFLM
-387 SLFLVNSQAVTA
+387 SMFLVNSQAVTA
-399 ISNERDMKTLDLLL
+399 ISTERDMKTLDLLL
-413 VTDVTPREFV
+413 VTDLTPREFI
-423 FGKLVGVFF
+423 FGKLIGVFF
-432 NTKEMVALPLVA
+432 NTKEMVALPIIA
-444 CGLLLWWGAISL
+444 CGLLLWWGAIGV
-456 EDAIYLG
+456 EDAIYMSLG
-463 LGLMVI
+463 LFVI

-583 YMFTTLTMLIP
+583 YLFTTLTMLIP